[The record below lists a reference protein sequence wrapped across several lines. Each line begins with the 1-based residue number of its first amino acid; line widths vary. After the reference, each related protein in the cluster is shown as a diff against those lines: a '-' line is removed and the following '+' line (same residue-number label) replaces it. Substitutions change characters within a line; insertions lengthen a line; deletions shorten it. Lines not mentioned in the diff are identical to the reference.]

1 VARLPEAEQYIEE
14 ELALLVVAD
23 VVADTWAVHRG
34 APFLCSPP
42 GVNELGLI
50 RTCTRTKARC

>member
-1 VARLPEAEQYIEE
+1 VARLPEAEQYTEE

-23 VVADTWAVHRG
+23 VVADT
-34 APFLCSPP
+34 SPP
-42 GVNELGLI
+42 RCPFSVLATGVNELGPI